1 MDGNGFCVGY
11 IKRCGLCFPPMGAVI
26 DPFTIAFG
34 AISAIKSGVAMYKE
48 YKALGKE
55 VSSIAMEISGGI
67 AKFFDAQGQVKE
79 LVAEQKKNPPKSK
92 SLKTQAMETVVKQI
106 ELERQA
112 AEMRQFLIYEAD
124 ASFNEMWNRFEAE
137 LNRLTR
143 EKDRE
148 EANAKKKHNR
158 QAYAVNRCGIG
169 GRLGLL
175 CLLPSLSLQW
185 RLGGLCGISMNRLK
199 KRKKTVLAVRNLK
212 NDGLRISGQKNVGL
226 NINQRGKSP
235 LIA

>member
-1 MDGNGFCVGY
+1 MD
-11 IKRCGLCFPPMGAVI
+11 
-26 DPFTIAFG
+26 
-34 AISAIKSGVAMYKE
+34 
-48 YKALGKE
+48 
-55 VSSIAMEISGGI
+55 
-67 AKFFDAQGQVKE
+67 
-79 LVAEQKKNPPKSK
+79 
-92 SLKTQAMETVVKQI
+92 TVVKQI

-169 GRLGLL
+169 GKLGLL

-212 NDGLRISGQKNVGL
+212 NVGLRINGQKNVGW
-226 NINQRGKSP
+226 NIKVQGTSL

>member
-1 MDGNGFCVGY
+1 
-11 IKRCGLCFPPMGAVI
+11 
-26 DPFTIAFG
+26 
-34 AISAIKSGVAMYKE
+34 MYKE

-55 VSSIAMEISGGI
+55 VSSIAMDISGGI

-158 QAYAVNRCGIG
+158 QVYAVNRCGIG

-212 NDGLRISGQKNVGL
+212 NDGLRINGQKNVGW
-226 NINQRGKSP
+226 NIKVQGTSL

>member
-1 MDGNGFCVGY
+1 
-11 IKRCGLCFPPMGAVI
+11 MGTVI

-92 SLKTQAMETVVKQI
+92 SLKTQAMDTVIKQI

-137 LNRLTR
+137 LTRLTR

-158 QAYAVNRCGIG
+158 QVYAVNKCGIG
-169 GRLGLL
+169 GKLELL
-175 CLLPSLSLQW
+175 CLSQFLSLQW

-199 KRKKTVLAVRNLK
+199 KRKKTVLAVRNLR
-212 NDGLRISGQKNVGL
+212 NDGLRINGQKNVGL
-226 NINQRGKSP
+226 NINQRVTSL

>member
-1 MDGNGFCVGY
+1 
-11 IKRCGLCFPPMGAVI
+11 MGAVI

-212 NDGLRISGQKNVGL
+212 NDGLRISGQKNVGW